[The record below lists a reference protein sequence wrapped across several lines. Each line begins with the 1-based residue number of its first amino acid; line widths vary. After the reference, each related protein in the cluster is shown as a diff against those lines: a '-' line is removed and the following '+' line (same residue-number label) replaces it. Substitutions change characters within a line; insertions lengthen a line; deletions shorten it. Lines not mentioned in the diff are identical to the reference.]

1 MRALPATF
9 DLEAQP
15 LSVLALFETIVVSAT
30 TDPEAWGRLNRE
42 LHVRLFELGRHPTL
56 EWWEYTGARRP
67 APRSEKRTEVIPDW
81 LWAMLDDPLTTPD
94 SIRREGESRGIIY
107 PPRRIP

>member
-1 MRALPATF
+1 MPTLPATF
-9 DLEAQP
+9 DLETQP
-15 LSVLALFETIVVSAT
+15 QSVLALFEAIVVSVT
-30 TDPEAWGRLNRE
+30 SDPESWRRLNRE
-42 LHVRLFELGRHPTL
+42 LPVRLFAHRADAAL

-67 APRSEKRTEVIPDW
+67 QPRSAKRTEVVPAW

-94 SIRREGESRGIIY
+94 GIRREGESRGISY